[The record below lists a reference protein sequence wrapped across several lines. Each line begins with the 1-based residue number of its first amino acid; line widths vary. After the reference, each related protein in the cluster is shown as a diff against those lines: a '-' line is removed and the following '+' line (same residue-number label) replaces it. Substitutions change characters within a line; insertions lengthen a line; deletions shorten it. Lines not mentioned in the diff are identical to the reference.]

1 MTPSTTLPFSFP
13 DDVPRLTDGVVTLR
27 AHTEDDVQALYEQA
41 VDPVMLRWT
50 TVPDPSTLETSKEF
64 ACDVVPAGWRE
75 DREWAFAVEAPD
87 DDGTPR
93 FVGTVSLRDEGSGR
107 AEIAYGA
114 HPRAR
119 RRGYVVRA
127 LELLL
132 DWGFRARG
140 LHTVIW
146 WANKGNW
153 ASRKL
158 AWRLGFSFDGTVRQ
172 WMPQRGELYD
182 GWVGALTS
190 TDERRP
196 RTPWLEAPRIIGRD
210 LVLRPH
216 RDDDAAR
223 VVEACSDERTAYWL
237 SSMPSPYT
245 LEDAHEFIEGR
256 REQRATAEGMSWAVA
271 DPETDVLLGTISAF
285 DLRAG
290 EEAEIG
296 YWAHPE
302 ARGRGLMSEACG
314 LVVRHAFVAEE
325 DGGLGLRRLRVLAAE
340 GNTASR
346 RVIGLNGFVET
357 GRRRQETR
365 LRAGSYCDTICYDL
379 LASEYCA
386 PPARV

>member
-1 MTPSTTLPFSFP
+1 MTPTTTLPFSFP
-13 DDVPRLTDGVVTLR
+13 DDVPLLTDGVVTLR
-27 AHTEDDVQALYEQA
+27 AHTEHDVQALYEQA
-41 VDPVMLRWT
+41 VDAVMLRWT

-64 ACDVVPAGWRE
+64 ACDIVPAGWQE

-87 DDGTPR
+87 EDGRPR
-93 FVGTVSLRDEGSGR
+93 FVGTVSLRNEGSSR

-114 HPRAR
+114 HPWAR
-119 RRGYVVRA
+119 GRGYVVRA

-132 DWGFRARG
+132 DWGFRERG
-140 LHTVIW
+140 LRTVIW

-158 AWRLGFSFDGTVRQ
+158 AWRLGFSFDGTVRE
-172 WMPQRGELYD
+172 WLPQRGELYD

-190 TDERRP
+190 AEERRP
-196 RTPWLEAPRIIGRD
+196 RTPWLEAPRIIGHD
-210 LVLRPH
+210 LVLRAH
-216 RDDDAAR
+216 RDDDDAR

-256 REQRATAEGMSWAVA
+256 REQRATAEGMSWAIA

-285 DLRAG
+285 DLKAG

-302 ARGRGLMSEACG
+302 ARGRGLMTEACG
-314 LVVRHAFVAEE
+314 LVVRHAFVPAE
-325 DGGLGLRRLRVLAAE
+325 DGGLGLRRLRILAAE

-346 RVIGLNGFVET
+346 RVIEANGFVET

-365 LRAGSYCDTICYDL
+365 LRDGSYCDTVCYDL
-379 LASEYCA
+379 LASEYSG
-386 PPARV
+386 R